1 MQKLFRR
8 LKYVFCLLYWSK
20 LVQESSFLIF
30 DLLQH
35 DLIAFPP
42 AKTQQVDAF
51 TNDTLLN
58 FVVERRISRK
68 ARHLINLEQ
77 IRSQLL
83 INHHVEAQDLEAHLV
98 PSIVRLARP
107 EQVVNMWLGY
117 THCLDDDGVDLLLHE
132 VNFTVAMFLSE

>member
-30 DLLQH
+30 NLLQH
-35 DLIAFPP
+35 DLITFPP
-42 AKTQQVDAF
+42 AKTQKSDAV
-51 TNDTLLN
+51 TNDSLLDL
-58 FVVERRISRK
+58 VVERRVSRK

-83 INHHVEAQDLEAHLV
+83 INHHVKAQDLKAHLV
-98 PSIVRLARP
+98 PIIVRLARP
-107 EQVVNMWLGY
+107 EQVVDMWLGY
-117 THCLDDDGVDLLLHE
+117 THGLDDDGVDLLLHE
-132 VNFTVAMFLSE
+132 VNFTVAMFLPE